1 MSTADNYKSYF
12 FNIAELNVKITF
24 KESRY
29 NSMRLL
35 PSFAQFKTAE
45 EGKDL
50 FFHLTIDD
58 ELPPVREGKTR
69 IDSFDTGNGHTIVDK
84 LQD

>member
-35 PSFAQFKTAE
+35 PSFAPFKTAE

-50 FFHLTIDD
+50 FFHLTID
-58 ELPPVREGKTR
+58 PAT
-69 IDSFDTGNGHTIVDK
+69 DTPSWTNCRTEATNI
-84 LQD
+84 